1 VSPPP
6 IVLIVEDSLTVRMD
20 LAEAFASAG
29 FEPIPCG
36 TVHEAREAFS
46 SRRIDLVVL
55 DIVLPDGDGIDLL
68 RELRAG
74 GSSATAPVLLLS
86 SEAEVKDRIRGLRTG
101 ADEFVGKPYD
111 RTYVIAKARELLS
124 ARSRPG
130 PAEGPRVLVIDDS
143 PTFTEEL
150 RAALVGAG
158 YLVVSALTGEEGL
171 RLAVATRPAA
181 ILVDSV
187 LPGIDGTTVVRK
199 LRLDAALRRTPCLV
213 LTASERPGSEVR
225 ALDAGAD
232 GYVRKEEEM
241 GVILARVASLL
252 RASSVSDVAPAQS
265 VFAPKRIL
273 AVVDSV
279 TYLEE
284 VGGALREAGYDVV
297 LANSGEQALDL
308 LSIQAVDCILLD
320 VLMPGL
326 SGQETCRRVKSA
338 PALRDTPLI
347 MLTALENREVMI
359 EGLALGADDYISKT
373 SDFEVLQ
380 ARISAQ
386 LRRRQ
391 FEDESRMMRA
401 ELFQRELEAAEGR
414 AAREVAETRAA
425 LVATLEQANKE
436 LEAFSYSVSHDLRAP
451 LRAISGFAAILMR
464 DHATGMSAP
473 ARGLL
478 QRVVDGAVRMDQ
490 LIDDL
495 LRFARV
501 SRTPLGKDTVDV
513 AALVNEVLQEQ
524 RASTASR
531 ETEVQVGELPNVIA
545 DRALL
550 KQVFTN
556 LLSNAFKFTQGCEP
570 AVVEVGSRADG
581 ASIVYFV
588 RDNGAGFDMQYADKL
603 FGVFQRMHS
612 REQFEGTG
620 VGLSVVKRIVE
631 RHGGRIWAQA
641 ALDEG
646 ATFSFTLG
654 AMVRA
659 E

>member
-1 VSPPP
+1 MSPPP

-20 LAEAFASAG
+20 LVDAFAGAG
-29 FEPIPCG
+29 FEALPCG
-36 TVHEAREAFS
+36 TAREAREAFS
-46 SRRIDLVVL
+46 TQRVDLVVL

-74 GSSATAPVLLLS
+74 ATSPTAPVLLLS

-111 RTYVIAKARELLS
+111 RTYVIAKARELLR
-124 ARSRPG
+124 ARFPPG
-130 PAEGPRVLVIDDS
+130 PEEGPKVLVIDDS
-143 PTFTEEL
+143 PTYTEEL
-150 RAALVGAG
+150 RGALVGAG
-158 YLVVSALTGEEGL
+158 YVVFSALTGEEGL

-187 LPGIDGTTVVRK
+187 LPGIDGTTVVRR

-232 GYVRKEEEM
+232 GFVRKEEEM

-252 RASSVSDVAPAQS
+252 RASTLSDEVAAAS
-265 VFAPKRIL
+265 VFAPKRVL
-273 AVVDSV
+273 AVDDSI

-284 VGGALREAGYDVV
+284 VGDALRQAGYDVV
-297 LANSGEQALDL
+297 HARSGEEALDL

-326 SGQETCRRVKSA
+326 SGQETCRRIKSA
-338 PALRDTPLI
+338 PGIRDTPLI
-347 MLTALENREVMI
+347 MLTALESREVMI
-359 EGLALGADDYISKT
+359 EGLAVGADDYISKT
-373 SDFEVLQ
+373 SDFEVLK

-391 FEDESRMMRA
+391 FEDETRVMRA
-401 ELFQRELEAAEGR
+401 ELFERELEATEGR
-414 AAREVAETRAA
+414 AARQIAESRAA

-451 LRAISGFAAILMR
+451 LRAVSGFATMLVR
-464 DHATGMSAP
+464 DHASEMSAP
-473 ARGLL
+473 GKDLL
-478 QRVVDGAVRMDQ
+478 RRVIEAALRMDQ

-501 SRTPLGKDTVDV
+501 SRMPLSRDTVDV
-513 AALVNEVLQEQ
+513 AGLVDEVVREQ
-524 RASTASR
+524 RASAAGR
-531 ETEVQVGELPNVIA
+531 VLEVQVGELPNAVA

-556 LLSNAFKFTQGCEP
+556 LLSNAFKFTQGCER
-570 AVVEVGSRADG
+570 AVVEVGSRGDDG
-581 ASIVYFV
+581 PIVYFV
-588 RDNGAGFDMQYADKL
+588 RDNGAGFDMRYADKL

-612 REQFEGTG
+612 RDQFEGTG

-631 RHGGRIWAQA
+631 RHGGRIWAEA
-641 ALDEG
+641 ALNEG
-646 ATFSFTLG
+646 ATFSFILG
-654 AMVRA
+654 VAPQS